1 MNQLYHRISLLRDQL
16 ADQKYI
22 IVPQLVSGLNEH
34 VETIMNL
41 KQRTAEKQPVFQ
53 HVADKNDPTD
63 KDYNDELRKQH
74 VLGWNSQSPFL
85 RQMSEQV
92 KDVMDQ
98 LFGSYGL
105 IQSSV
110 SVLYSE
116 QGCGQQDVHYDYPL
130 DDPFNQQSFGCIL
143 FLENHSNLII
153 KFGEVT
159 LVEQRFNEGDL
170 VVFRGDCAHAGG
182 SYEDRDNV
190 CLHYYFD
197 HPNTT
202 RKPRTTY
209 FGTPTVVKLSKSL
222 ADHRAN
228 MAERKDIRRKAANK
242 TNEWRRKQKFQ

>member
-41 KQRTAEKQPVFQ
+41 KKRTAEKQPVFQ

-85 RQMSEQV
+85 RQMAEQV

-110 SVLYSE
+110 SVLYSK

-130 DDPFNQQSFGCIL
+130 DDPFIRLHPLFGKPQQT
-143 FLENHSNLII
+143 HHQ
-153 KFGEVT
+153 VW
-159 LVEQRFNEGDL
+159 
-170 VVFRGDCAHAGG
+170 RGQVG
-182 SYEDRDNV
+182 
-190 CLHYYFD
+190 
-197 HPNTT
+197 
-202 RKPRTTY
+202 
-209 FGTPTVVKLSKSL
+209 
-222 ADHRAN
+222 
-228 MAERKDIRRKAANK
+228 
-242 TNEWRRKQKFQ
+242 